1 MVIAARMAMT
11 TITMR
16 SSTIVKPEEVCRL
29 TGTPNLLER
38 ERERE
43 LYFFEIYIL
52 ICLLQW

>member
-43 LYFFEIYIL
+43 SFTFLRYIF
-52 ICLLQW
+52 